1 MYLKVGGVHS
11 PALDIGAE
19 GEGGK
24 VLEGISGH
32 LGKLGHLPTFQPS
45 NLPTF
50 QPLGRSVRQGDQRVE
65 D

>member
-11 PALDIGAE
+11 PALDIGAG

-32 LGKLGHLPTFQPS
+32 LGKLGHLPTCQPS

-50 QPLGRSVRQGDQRVE
+50 REKCETR
-65 D
+65 

>member
-32 LGKLGHLPTFQPS
+32 LGKLGHLPTFQP
-45 NLPTF
+45 
-50 QPLGRSVRQGDQRVE
+50 LGRSVRQGDQWVE

>member
-24 VLEGISGH
+24 YWKGSLVISGNWD
-32 LGKLGHLPTFQPS
+32 TFQPS

-50 QPLGRSVRQGDQRVE
+50 REKCETR
-65 D
+65 

>member
-19 GEGGK
+19 GEGRK

-32 LGKLGHLPTFQPS
+32 LGNWDTFQPS

-50 QPLGRSVRQGDQRVE
+50 REKCETR
-65 D
+65 

>member
-32 LGKLGHLPTFQPS
+32 LGKLGHLL
-45 NLPTF
+45 NF
-50 QPLGRSVRQGDQRVE
+50 QPLGRSVRQGDQWVE